1 MAETRILTN
10 GAIPTHGKLRV
21 ADVQYRFKLFKYDTA
36 RATYTIYKK
45 NKYFGAVAIPTNP
58 SNPWVEVWLPG
69 TGVVCRM
76 SGGCLDYD
84 AGDFQVRLE
93 YHSGEL
99 SRVYLAERGGVY
111 RFDLTYDGDV
121 YLAYRF
127 EDAELSDTPY
137 GEVVERHSWNY
148 MVSSPVINEGWRTAG
163 GEKADVPSPSVEPT
177 IPREGESFELGYVAQ
192 ILRRKIF

>member
-1 MAETRILTN
+1 MAETRILAN

-21 ADVQYRFKLFKYDTA
+21 GDMQYGFKLSKYDIA
-36 RATYTIYKK
+36 RATYAIYKGSE
-45 NKYFGAVAIPTNP
+45 YFGAVAIPVSP
-58 SNPWVEVWLPG
+58 ENPWIEVWLPD
-69 TGVVCRM
+69 TGAVCRM
-76 SGGCLDYD
+76 SGSCLDYD
-84 AGDFQVRLE
+84 GGDFRVRLE
-93 YHSGEL
+93 YHLGEL